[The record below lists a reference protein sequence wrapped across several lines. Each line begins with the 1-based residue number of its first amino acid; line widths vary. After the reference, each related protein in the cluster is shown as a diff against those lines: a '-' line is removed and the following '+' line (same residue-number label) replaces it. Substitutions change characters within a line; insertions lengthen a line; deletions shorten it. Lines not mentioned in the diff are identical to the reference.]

1 MVWQSSTSGVMDLT
15 FLKLIEFLVLAA
27 NSISD
32 NKNNLFVKDF
42 VLELSHIS
50 VSQAFMISSSLFS

>member
-15 FLKLIEFLVLAA
+15 FLKLIEFSVLEAK
-27 NSISD
+27 SISD
-32 NKNNLFVKDF
+32 NKNNLPVKDF

-50 VSQAFMISSSLFS
+50 VSQAFMLSSSLFL